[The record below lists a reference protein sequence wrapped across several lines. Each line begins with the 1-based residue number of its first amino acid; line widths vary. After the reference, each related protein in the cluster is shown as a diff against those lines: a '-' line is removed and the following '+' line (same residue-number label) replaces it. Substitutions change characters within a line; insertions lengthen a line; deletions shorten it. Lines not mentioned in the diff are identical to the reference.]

1 MIPLGAAQW
10 TGSSNQL
17 LPVRSTAGVQGGSG
31 SFSFGAWA
39 NLDTL
44 ASSQALLLK
53 GSPNGYNLIEYGV
66 FFNTGLGAFQASFSN
81 GTTGATIASPVTL
94 STGTWYFVLVW
105 YDASGPTINLAVNGT
120 AATPV
125 SWTDGPIAAG
135 AHAVT
140 LGYDATSS
148 SYPFTGRIASA
159 FLIQRVL
166 TGPEKTYL
174 YNSGNGRVS
183 FDLPSFNGGSLVP
196 PSGQGEWWDLDV
208 SGSTRVGAFNGINM
222 TPVDAG
228 GPRTPTFS
236 TSGIPRVLGLSL
248 ASLYTLMGP
257 LSGIQGV
264 ASTNFTVTPDGLYGG
279 TITPH
284 TTGTGTFSPST
295 LSWSNTDDAKTF
307 TYTPSSTTGSP
318 HTVTTTSSPTLTD
331 PAGVAYTV
339 TSGTPVFLKV
349 TAPSPIHGV
358 PRVGAA
364 VGSGGTVNIPV
375 TGTYTGTPGGIEV
388 TRDGVT
394 WVTVADNSTG
404 TLTGGVFAGV
414 LPGVPPGVYALRVR
428 VTDDHTVSVGVSP
441 VSAGSFAPRPRQ
453 AQSWSVP
460 KKTRVSATVRGNA
473 PQEFPLPRPTTPRA
487 FQGAYARHTQVPRRF
502 RPGGGVLFVPP
513 TVSVTAAGGASLNE
527 IQTVTLTGATGGT
540 FTLTF
545 SGQTTSALA
554 YNAAASTVQTAL
566 RALSSINGANVTVA
580 GSAGGPYT
588 VTFVGT
594 LAGANQPA
602 ITAAAGSLTGPGT
615 PTVGI
620 VETLRGAA
628 AANAV
633 QVVTPGGGTFQLAV
647 RQGVSKSIPAGATAA
662 DVQAAIG
669 AAYSVGV
676 GNLTVAGS
684 PGGPYTVTFVNGLTN
699 TFIPPMQPIRP

>member
-10 TGSSNQL
+10 TGSSNQIL
-17 LPVRSTAGVQGGSG
+17 QVSSTAGVQGGSG

-414 LPGVPPGVYALRVR
+414 LPGVVRPAPASGPVLVGPEEDTGLCHRPGECPPGVSLAATYNSPGVSGGLCPPHPGAAPVSTRGWGAFRAPDGLGDRRRGGLAQRDPDGHPDRGHRGNVYLDLQRADHVCSRLQCGSVHGSNGPPSPFFDQRGQRHRGRVR
-428 VTDDHTVSVGVSP
+428 G
-441 VSAGSFAPRPRQ
+441 RPLHGHL
-453 AQSWSVP
+453 
-460 KKTRVSATVRGNA
+460 RGNPRGGQPARDYGCGRFLDRARNSHRGDRGDA
-473 PQEFPLPRPTTPRA
+473 PGGGGGER
-487 FQGAYARHTQVPRRF
+487 
-502 RPGGGVLFVPP
+502 RPGGHPGWGDLSIGRPP
-513 TVSVTAAGGASLNE
+513 GGQQVHPRGGDCGRRAGGHR
-527 IQTVTLTGATGGT
+527 GG
-540 FTLTF
+540 LLGGC
-545 SGQTTSALA
+545 GQSD
-554 YNAAASTVQTAL
+554 
-566 RALSSINGANVTVA
+566 
-580 GSAGGPYT
+580 
-588 VTFVGT
+588 
-594 LAGANQPA
+594 
-602 ITAAAGSLTGPGT
+602 
-615 PTVGI
+615 
-620 VETLRGAA
+620 RGR
-628 AANAV
+628 
-633 QVVTPGGGTFQLAV
+633 L
-647 RQGVSKSIPAGATAA
+647 
-662 DVQAAIG
+662 
-669 AAYSVGV
+669 
-676 GNLTVAGS
+676 
-684 PGGPYTVTFVNGLTN
+684 PGGPLHGDLRQRAHQHVHTADAADSPL
-699 TFIPPMQPIRP
+699 R